1 MPLKAGEIIKLLETD
16 RWYLIATRGSH
27 RQYQG
32 PPAHPLIR
40 VELIQAD
47 KTDAGALAGLQF
59 GVEACAG
66 VAGEYRVL
74 GVESLDREQ
83 VPRAAQALDVA
94 QVHNPVPLHLAEG
107 KHLARPPVLGGR
119 EHRDVDLDLGPV
131 GWIQTTPDPTSPGGP
146 PKTAGSAA
154 IA

>member
-1 MPLKAGEIIKLLETD
+1 MRRPHFGRRVRSYSTD
-16 RWYLIATRGSH
+16 P
-27 RQYQG
+27 G
-32 PPAHPLIR
+32 PPAHPPLIR

-47 KTDAGALAGLQF
+47 KTDIGALAGSQF
-59 GVEACAG
+59 AVEAGAA

-83 VPRAAQALDVA
+83 VPGPPQPLDVA

-107 KHLARPPVLGGR
+107 KHLAWPPVLGGTSI
-119 EHRDVDLDLGPV
+119 
-131 GWIQTTPDPTSPGGP
+131 WIWVRLAGSETTPDPTSPGGP

-154 IA
+154 AA